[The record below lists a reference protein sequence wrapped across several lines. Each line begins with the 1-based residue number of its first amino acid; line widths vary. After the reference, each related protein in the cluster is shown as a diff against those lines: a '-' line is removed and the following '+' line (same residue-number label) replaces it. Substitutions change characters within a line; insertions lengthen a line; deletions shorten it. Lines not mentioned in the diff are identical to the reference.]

1 MPSASPFSASLF
13 SASLFSASLFS
24 ASLLRRL
31 TVGAGALG
39 ISFLASVGLTAPAQ
53 ATPAHRQPA
62 QPAVGLPHASSL
74 LTRSAAGRLT
84 PLHVPVAPAARTAGP
99 ARPGDRSRRARPA
112 ASAPLISSMIPAQGA
127 PGWPV
132 TLSGHHF
139 RHITKVSFGGVS
151 ASFEINSATQITTAV
166 PGGATSGPVTVTGKA
181 GSGRSATFTVTPVTT
196 LEPGET
202 MPPGSALSSR
212 DGHFTLAMRRDGNL
226 TYSVTGTGQTLWAT
240 GTAGHPG
247 AYLSML
253 SNGNLVLYDRSGAK
267 TLWSTGTAGHGP
279 ADLVAQANGNL
290 VLYDG
295 TTTTWNA
302 GSLDN
307 KLTAGE
313 VLQPGWYL
321 NSGTGYRLVMR
332 TNGNL
337 VQTHGGRT
345 VWSSGTAGHPGA
357 TLTMR
362 ASGNLVVAKG
372 TTLWASGTGRH
383 AGARLIDQ
391 RDGVVAVRAAG
402 KVLWASR
409 KAPPPASGLTLGQ
422 WKGRAGPGAASKYY
436 GYPYADPPACTDKGA
451 CVADKWAFYQG
462 QCTSWVAFEV
472 NHKDGIAFTNSY
484 GGKGRWGNA
493 VDWATRARA
502 LKLTVNTTPAVGSIA
517 WYDSTKAAPDG
528 HVAFVEKVNSPTSIV
543 ISEMNYDGDNGFW
556 VHTITVKGD
565 WPSAFIHLAG
575 H

>member
-1 MPSASPFSASLF
+1 MPSASPF

-99 ARPGDRSRRARPA
+99 ARPGDRSRRARPT

-202 MPPGSALSSR
+202 MPPGTALSSR

>member
-1 MPSASPFSASLF
+1 MPSASPF

-202 MPPGSALSSR
+202 MPPGTALSSR

-253 SNGNLVLYDRSGAK
+253 SSGNLVLYDRSGAK

-295 TTTTWNA
+295 TTTIWNA

-337 VQTHGGRT
+337 AQTHGGRT